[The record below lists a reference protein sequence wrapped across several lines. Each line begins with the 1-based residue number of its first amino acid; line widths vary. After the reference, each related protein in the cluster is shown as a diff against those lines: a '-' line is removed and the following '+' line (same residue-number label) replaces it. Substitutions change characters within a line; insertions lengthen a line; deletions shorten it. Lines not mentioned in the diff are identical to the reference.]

1 VAEIAVRRIGKGDL
15 ETLNRELPLWNVGE
29 YARRLQAQDRVQ
41 MVQAI
46 AWQAERPIGR
56 GMVLFPEHE
65 EYSTSAERERCAEVR
80 DVSVL
85 EASRRRG
92 VATTLMRALEDE
104 ARAAG
109 HTRIGLSVSL
119 GEEGEAARALYARL
133 GYRHA
138 HGPFVTSIDLEG
150 DDGAFAVGAVLD
162 YLIRDL

>member
-1 VAEIAVRRIGKGDL
+1 MRDIVVRRIEEGDL
-15 ETLNRELPLWNVGE
+15 ETLNEELPLWNASE
-29 YARRLQAQDRVQ
+29 YARRLQSQNRLQ

-46 AWQAERPIGR
+46 AWRAERPIGR

-92 VATTLMRALEDE
+92 VATSLMRALEDE

-109 HTRIGLSVSL
+109 YTRIGLSVSL
-119 GEEGEAARALYARL
+119 GAEGEAARALYARL
-133 GYRHA
+133 GYRRA
-138 HGPFVTSIDLEG
+138 HGPFVTSTNLEG
-150 DDGAFAVGAVLD
+150 DDGAFPVGAVLC
-162 YLIRDL
+162 YLVTDL

>member
-1 VAEIAVRRIGKGDL
+1 MAEIVIRRIAEGDL
-15 ETLNRELPLWNVGE
+15 ETLNSGLPLWNAGE
-29 YARRLQAQDRVQ
+29 YARRLQAQNRLQ

-80 DVSVL
+80 DVSVV
-85 EASRRRG
+85 EAFRRRG
-92 VATTLMRALEDE
+92 VATALMRALEDE
-104 ARAAG
+104 ARAIG

-119 GEEGEAARALYARL
+119 GAEGEAARLLYGRL

-138 HGPFVTSIDLEG
+138 HGPFVMSTDLKR
-150 DDGAFAVGAVLD
+150 DDGPFPVGAVVD
-162 YLIRDL
+162 YLLRDL

>member
-1 VAEIAVRRIGKGDL
+1 VADLVVRRVAEGDL
-15 ETLNRELPLWNVGE
+15 ETLNRELPLWNAGE
-29 YARRLQAQDRVQ
+29 YARRLQAQNRLQ

-56 GMVLFPEHE
+56 GMVLFSEHE

-85 EASRRRG
+85 EAFRRRG
-92 VATTLMRALEDE
+92 VATALMRALEDE
-104 ARAAG
+104 ARAVG

-119 GEEGEAARALYARL
+119 GAEGEAARSLYARL

-138 HGPFVTSIDLEG
+138 HGPFVTSTALEG
-150 DDGAFAVGAVLD
+150 DDGALPVGAVLV
-162 YLIRDL
+162 YLVMDL

>member
-1 VAEIAVRRIGKGDL
+1 MAEIVVRRIGKNDL
-15 ETLNRELPLWNVGE
+15 ETLNRELPLWNNGE
-29 YARRLQAQDRVQ
+29 YARRLRAQDRLQ

-46 AWQAERPIGR
+46 AWRAERPVGR

-92 VATTLMRALEDE
+92 VATALMRALEDE

-119 GEEGEAARALYARL
+119 GAEGEAARALYARL

-138 HGPFVTSIDLEG
+138 HGPFVTSMDLEG
-150 DDGAFAVGAVLD
+150 DDGAFSVGAVLG
-162 YLIRDL
+162 YLVTDL